1 MSNVVGG
8 EMSIQTRIA
17 IAAVGAAHIEDRAHI
32 LMRQEI
38 IIETV
43 IKISQE

>member
-1 MSNVVGG
+1 MRNAFGG
-8 EMSIQTRIA
+8 EMSIQARIA
-17 IAAVGAAHIEDRAHI
+17 IAAVGAAHIEDRPHI

-38 IIETV
+38 IIEAV

>member
-1 MSNVVGG
+1 MRNVFGG
-8 EMSIQTRIA
+8 KMSIQTRIA
-17 IAAVGAAHIEDRAHI
+17 IASVGAAHIEDRPHI

-38 IIETV
+38 IIEAV